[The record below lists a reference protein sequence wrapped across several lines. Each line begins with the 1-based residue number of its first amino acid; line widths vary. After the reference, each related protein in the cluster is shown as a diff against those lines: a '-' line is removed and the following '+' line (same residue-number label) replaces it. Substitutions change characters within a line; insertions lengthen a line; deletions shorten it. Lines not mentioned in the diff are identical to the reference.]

1 MNKYEFKE
9 EFKDFLQTN
18 SLTQAQ
24 ICRTLSGVSTGQL
37 SQFLNGGYKGD
48 EANLIEKLKKYM
60 DSFSIK
66 NSLKKDEFELKKT
79 IDIEMANFIVDEAL
93 IAKEL
98 VVLYGDAGTGKTTF
112 AKAYTNEH
120 PEVKLIELTTGTTI
134 KYLLQQMC
142 EAINIK
148 ADITIPETIRKIAL
162 AMKTNDIAFMF
173 DEAEHL
179 TVKAL
184 ETIRR
189 IWDISGYDFPLIFVG
204 THVLINTFKG
214 SNGELLQLFS
224 RSSGKHEFKGLRY
237 DEKNQIDEFEMF
249 FGEFSNEIRKYTT
262 HLRRAV
268 HLFKKANRLAE
279 LGKEK
284 LSANYIKKASSMIF
298 LD

>member
-1 MNKYEFKE
+1 MNKEQ
-9 EFKDFLQTN
+9 FKDEFRSFIKTN
-18 SLTQAQ
+18 NLTQGQ

-37 SQFLNGGYKGD
+37 SQFLNGYYKGKED
-48 EANLIEKLKKYM
+48 ELIEKLQKYM
-60 DSFSIK
+60 NSFSIK
-66 NSLKKDEFELKKT
+66 SSQKKEEVEIKKT
-79 IDIEMANFIVDEAL
+79 IDFELAEFIVDEAL
-93 IAKEL
+93 VGKEM

-112 AKAYTNEH
+112 AKAYANKH
-120 PEVKLIELTTGTTI
+120 PEVKLIELTTGVTI

-142 EAINIK
+142 EAININPE
-148 ADITIPETIRKIAL
+148 ITIPETITKIAL
-162 AMKTNDIAFMF
+162 TMKTNDVTFMF

-204 THVLINTFKG
+204 TYVLIKTLKG

-237 DEKNQIDEFEMF
+237 DEKNQIDEFELF
-249 FGEFSNEIRKYTT
+249 FGEFSSEIRKYTT

-268 HLFKKANRLAE
+268 YLYKKANRLAE
-279 LGKEK
+279 LKNEK
-284 LSANYIKKASSMIF
+284 MSALYIKKASSMIF

>member
-1 MNKYEFKE
+1 VITSFKDEFKE
-9 EFKDFLQTN
+9 FLQKN
-18 SLTQAQ
+18 NLKQAY

-48 EANLIEKLKKYM
+48 EKSLVEKLKKYK
-60 DSFSIK
+60 DNFSIK
-66 NSLKKDEFELKKT
+66 AISKKESFEVKKT
-79 IDIEMANFIVDEAL
+79 IDFEMAEFIVDEAL
-93 IAKEL
+93 IANEM

-112 AKAYTNEH
+112 AKFYANKH
-120 PEVKLIELTTGTTI
+120 PEVKLIELMPGTNL

-142 EAINIK
+142 EAINITPESSIP
-148 ADITIPETIRKIAL
+148 ATIKKIAS
-162 AMKTNDIAFMF
+162 AMKTNDTAFMF

-189 IWDISGYDFPLIFVG
+189 VLDTSNYDFPLIFVG
-204 THVLINTFKG
+204 TNVLINTLKG

-237 DEKNQIDEFEMF
+237 DEKRSIDEFELF
-249 FGEFSNEIRKYTT
+249 FKEFSSEIRKYTT
-262 HLRRAV
+262 HLRRTV
-268 HLFKKANRLAE
+268 NLYKKANRLAL
-279 LGKEK
+279 LGNEK
-284 LSANYIKKASSMIF
+284 LSPQYIKKASRMIF